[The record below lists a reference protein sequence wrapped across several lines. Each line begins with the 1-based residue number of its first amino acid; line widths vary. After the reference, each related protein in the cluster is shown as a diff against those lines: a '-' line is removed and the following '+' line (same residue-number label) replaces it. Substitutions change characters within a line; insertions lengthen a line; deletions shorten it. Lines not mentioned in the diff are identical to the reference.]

1 MASGLQPILNLPA
14 TVSASNGLVV
24 VGDTGSATGGG
35 LAAISNTLGTTST
48 GSTTGLPAL
57 LVKFV

>member
-1 MASGLQPILNLPA
+1 MAGTQPILNLPA
-14 TVSASNGLVV
+14 TVSALNGLVV

-35 LAAISNTLGTTST
+35 TAAIANTVGTTST
-48 GSTTGLPAL
+48 GSTTLTPAL